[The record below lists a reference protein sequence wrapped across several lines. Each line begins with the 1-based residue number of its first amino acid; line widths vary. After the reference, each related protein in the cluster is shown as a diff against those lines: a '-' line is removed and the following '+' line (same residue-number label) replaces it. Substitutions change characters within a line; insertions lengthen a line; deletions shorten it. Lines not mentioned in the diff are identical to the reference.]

1 MHVIIGGCGR
11 VGAQLGDQLS
21 RDEHDV
27 VIIDADA
34 TSFDRIGGA
43 FNGETIVGSI
53 IDQQTL
59 ERAGIM
65 RADVLVAVTNLD
77 NANLMAVQIA
87 RELFEVSHTIARLFN
102 PQREDSY
109 RKMGVAYVSG
119 TRLVA
124 RAIMKQLSIDTFPPH
139 VGFTEGE
146 VDIVE
151 LVVTQKGNGVTVG
164 ELQNRGDLRV
174 AAVERDGR
182 VRIPAGN
189 DRLRHDDLLVAAI
202 RGGRPGRKAREL
214 VGRPSTTRRI

>member
-27 VIIDADA
+27 VIIDASA
-34 TSFDRIGGA
+34 ESFDRIGGA
-43 FNGETIVGSI
+43 FNGETITGSI
-53 IDQQTL
+53 IDQGTL
-59 ERAGIM
+59 ERAGITD
-65 RADVLVAVTNLD
+65 ADVLVAVTNLD

-87 RELFEVSHTIARLFN
+87 RELFDVKHTIARLFN

-109 RKMGVAYVSG
+109 RKMGVTYVSG

-124 RAIMKQLSIDTFPPH
+124 RAIIKQLDVHTFPPH
-139 VGFTEGE
+139 VGFAEGD

-151 LVVTQKGNGVTVG
+151 LVVTAKGHGLTVS
-164 ELQNRGDLRV
+164 ELQNRGDLRI

-182 VRIPAGN
+182 TRVPAGK
-189 DRLRHDDLLVAAI
+189 DRLRNDDLLVAAI
-202 RGGRPGRKAREL
+202 HGGRPARKAREL
-214 VGRPSTTRRI
+214 VGRPSTTRRV